1 MVSGRSH
8 GELGWPPGAGA
19 RQKGE
24 SPLASMVASRHFV
37 DDCLCFERFLDMLW
51 RGRGYYAEQS
61 RNTGRHFD
69 HCDLR
74 RCNWEQFTT
83 NCKYSAYCAVGAGC
97 STAT

>member
-37 DDCLCFERFLDMLW
+37 DDCLCFERFW
-51 RGRGYYAEQS
+51 
-61 RNTGRHFD
+61 N
-69 HCDLR
+69 
-74 RCNWEQFTT
+74 
-83 NCKYSAYCAVGAGC
+83 
-97 STAT
+97 